1 MKMIILK
8 TVKKIMFV
16 LEITSYVISV
26 PIAIPMF
33 MICEFF
39 YSVNSYLN
47 NKIKEIEN
55 AKRQ

>member
-8 TVKKIMFV
+8 MVKKIMFV

-26 PIAIPMF
+26 PIVIPMF